1 MKEEAMI
8 ANYFID
14 VKFASENLDIYN
26 VRTSIL
32 NALKSQLSC
41 FKGTLL
47 DVGCGQMPYKELILS
62 SRDSKVTKYVGLD
75 LEVSSIHKT
84 KVADLLWDGKIM
96 PLTDNSVESA
106 MATEVL
112 EHCREPEVIL
122 KEIHRVLKPGGV
134 FFFTVPFLWP
144 LHEVPYDEYRYTPF
158 CLERMLNTAGFGKT
172 ELEALGG
179 WDASL
184 AQMIGLWVRRRPF
197 TDRKRKYI
205 SKIAKFIIK
214 YLLKKDIRPQKFME
228 STMITGI
235 YGVAYKM

>member
-1 MKEEAMI
+1 MSKEKI
-8 ANYFID
+8 SPNYFTN
-14 VKFASENLDIYN
+14 VEFSSENIDIYN

-41 FKGTLL
+41 FNGTLL

-62 SRDSKVTKYVGLD
+62 SSDSKVIKYLGLD

-84 KVADLLWDGKIM
+84 SVADLLWDGKIM
-96 PLTDNSVESA
+96 PLADNSVESA

-112 EHCREPEVIL
+112 EHCQEPEIIL
-122 KEIHRVLKPGGV
+122 KEIYRVLKPGGV

-158 CLERMLNTAGFGKT
+158 CLERLLNTAGFRKT
-172 ELEALGG
+172 ELDALGG

-184 AQMIGLWVRRRPF
+184 AQMIGLWVRRRPLSN
-197 TDRKRKYI
+197 RKRKYI
-205 SKIAKFIIK
+205 SKIAKLIIK
-214 YLLKKDIRPQKFME
+214 YLLKKDIRPKKFTE

-235 YGVAYKM
+235 SGVAFKI

>member
-1 MKEEAMI
+1 MNENE
-8 ANYFID
+8 FISVPMD
-14 VKFASENLDIYN
+14 IELLDIYY
-26 VRTSIL
+26 VRNAIVK
-32 NALKSQLSC
+32 ALKENVSK
-41 FKGTLL
+41 FDGTLL

-62 SRDSKVTKYVGLD
+62 ARDSKVTKYVGLD

-84 KVADLLWDGKIM
+84 SVADLLWDGKIM
-96 PLTDNSVESA
+96 PLNDKSVESA

-112 EHCREPEVIL
+112 EHCREPEIIL

-158 CLERMLNTAGFGKT
+158 CLERLLNTAGFGKI

-197 TDRKRKYI
+197 TNRKRKYI

-214 YLLKKDIRPQKFME
+214 YLLKKDIRPEKFTE

-235 YGVAYKM
+235 YGVAYKV